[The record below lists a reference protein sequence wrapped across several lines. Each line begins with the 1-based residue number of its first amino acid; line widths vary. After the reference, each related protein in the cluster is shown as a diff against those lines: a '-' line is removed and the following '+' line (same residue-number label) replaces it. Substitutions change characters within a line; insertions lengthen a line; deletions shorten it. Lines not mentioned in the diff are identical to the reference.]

1 MTFHY
6 KRLGRDDLQ
15 PMRELLGV
23 FADAFSEPSTYLS
36 AQPGD
41 LYLRNLLTQSH
52 FVALTAATET
62 RVIGGLTAY
71 VLPKFEQER
80 SEIYI
85 YDLAVDKAY
94 RRLGIASA
102 LIQHLQHI
110 AKTCRAWVIFVQ
122 ADPVDEAAMKLYM
135 SIGQREDVCHFDI
148 LPDVSVV
155 VPGPS

>member
-1 MTFHY
+1 
-6 KRLGRDDLQ
+6 
-15 PMRELLGV
+15 V
-23 FADAFSEPSTYLS
+23 FADAFSEPGTYLS

-41 LYLRNLLTQSH
+41 LYLRDLLTQSH
-52 FVALTAATET
+52 FIALTAAMET

-94 RRLGIASA
+94 RRLGIAST
-102 LIQHLQHI
+102 LIQRLRQI
-110 AKTCRAWVIFVQ
+110 AGACHAWIIFVQ
-122 ADPVDEAAMKLYM
+122 ADPADEPAMKLYM

-148 LPDVSVV
+148 LPDVRVV
-155 VPGPS
+155 VSERS

>member
-1 MTFHY
+1 MTFQY
-6 KRLGRDDLQ
+6 KRLGPDDLQ
-15 PMRELLGV
+15 LLRELIGV
-23 FADAFSEPSTYLS
+23 FAEAFSEPGTYLS

-41 LYLRNLLTQSH
+41 LYLRDLLTQNH
-52 FVALTAATET
+52 FIALTATSEM

-102 LIQHLQHI
+102 LIQRLQHI
-110 AKTCRAWVIFVQ
+110 AKACQAWTIFVQ
-122 ADPVDEAAMKLYM
+122 ADPGDEPAMKLYM

-148 LPDVSVV
+148 LPDFRV
-155 VPGPS
+155 GT